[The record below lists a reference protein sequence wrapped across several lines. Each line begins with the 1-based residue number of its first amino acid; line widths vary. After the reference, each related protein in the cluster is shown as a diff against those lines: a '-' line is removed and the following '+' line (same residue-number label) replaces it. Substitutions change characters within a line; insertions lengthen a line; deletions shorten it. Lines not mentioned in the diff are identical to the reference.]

1 MGDIGAGLVSP
12 TVSLQPG
19 VGSLYTLMGGHV
31 SSPLPHGHH
40 DQGAQA
46 TACISHLPGTLWDG
60 ATFLARWDL
69 APKELDGG
77 LGMDLRNF
85 VCSQVLRAL
94 APSCG
99 CSATSPVSR
108 GLLGCCGC
116 LGLSCAGWSP
126 GRFGGPGSLSQ
137 HGGSSAFAGF
147 GLVSHSSWDLIVARN
162 SPSVSVLWV

>member
-19 VGSLYTLMGGHV
+19 VGSLYTLTGGHV

-46 TACISHLPGTLWDG
+46 TACISHGPGTLWDG
-60 ATFLARWDL
+60 ATFLTRWDL

-85 VCSQVLRAL
+85 VCYLR
-94 APSCG
+94 SCG
-99 CSATSPVSR
+99 LWHPPVAVLPP
-108 GLLGCCGC
+108 LLY
-116 LGLSCAGWSP
+116 P
-126 GRFGGPGSLSQ
+126 
-137 HGGSSAFAGF
+137 AGF
-147 GLVSHSSWDLIVARN
+147 WDAAAALG
-162 SPSVSVLWV
+162 